1 MRLDLAACASWLG
14 LAPAPAVEFT
24 SVSIDTRTLAPGALF
39 VALQGEHHDGH
50 EYVGKAFEMGAAAA
64 LVSREVEAGG
74 PLLVA
79 PDSLSALQKLGRM
92 ARERWD
98 ARGAAKTMVGVTGSA
113 GKTTTKDA
121 IAGVLSGRLKT
132 GKTIGNFNNHIGVP
146 LSLLNLPD
154 DAAAAVLE
162 IGMNHAGEVRSLA
175 AIARPRIGVVTNAGT
190 AHIEN
195 LGSRDAIALAK
206 RELIESLPADGVAV
220 LNADDHRV
228 RAFAGVHPGRTIL
241 FGFSEAA
248 HVRAKGAEFLPEG
261 TRFEVADVGSFFC
274 PLPSLGGLMAALA
287 ALATTRAMGLELG
300 SLKDAV
306 AALEAPKMRLQR
318 LQVRGATVWDDC
330 YNSNPEAAM
339 MMLDMLAATPAGKR
353 IAVLGEM
360 RELGAWSGELHR
372 EVGRH
377 AARQGVDELVA
388 VRGDARWMAE
398 EAVLAGMD
406 AAAVRFCE
414 EPADAGRA
422 ARELVNDGD
431 AVLFKGSRGTRM
443 ELALEEFLK

>member
-14 LAPAPAVEFT
+14 LGPAPAVEFT
-24 SVSIDTRTLAPGALF
+24 SVSIDTRTLSPGALF
-39 VALQGEHHDGH
+39 VALEGGHSDGH
-50 EYVGKAFEMGAAAA
+50 HYVGKAFELGAAAA
-64 LVSREVEAGG
+64 LVSRQVEAGG

-79 PDSLSALQKLGRM
+79 PDPLLALQQLGRM

-98 ARGAAKTMVGVTGSA
+98 ALGAGRTMVGVTGSA
-113 GKTTTKDA
+113 GKTTAKDA
-121 IAGVLSGRLKT
+121 IAGVLASRFET

-154 DAAAAVLE
+154 GAKAAVLE
-162 IGMNHAGEVRSLA
+162 IGMNHSGEIRSLA

-220 LNADDHRV
+220 LNADDDRV
-228 RAFAGVHPGRTIL
+228 RAFAGIHPGRSIL

-287 ALATTRAMGLELG
+287 ALAVARAMGMDLT

-339 MMLDMLAATPAGKR
+339 MMLDMLAATPAGRR

-360 RELGAWSGELHR
+360 LELGSWSGAMHR
-372 EVGRH
+372 ETGRY
-377 AARQGVDELVA
+377 AARKGVDLLIA
-388 VRGDARWMAE
+388 VKGDARLMAE
-398 EAVLAGMD
+398 EAVAAGMD
-406 AAAVRFCE
+406 AARVRFYE
-414 EPADAGRA
+414 EPAAAGRA
-422 ARELVNDGD
+422 ARELAIEGD